1 MWKQLSG
8 GLRYIE
14 HYPVGVH
21 VAFLIKL
28 IWSVW
33 GVMVTLVAMV
43 TLTGSAAIAQ
53 DTTSIYPNR
62 PIRIIV
68 TFPPGGPT
76 DIIARTVGQKLAES
90 WGQPVVVDN
99 RPGAGGNIGTD
110 LVAKA
115 APDGYTLVLS
125 NLGPFA
131 ISPGVYAKLP
141 YDPVKDLA
149 PITLAA
155 TGWFF
160 MVVNATS
167 PATSVKELI
176 ALAKAKPDSIA
187 FSSSGN
193 ASPSHLAGALF
204 QSSAGIRLTHVP
216 YKGGAPAV
224 AAVMGGEV
232 QMAIESPPPIVPQ
245 VKAGKL
251 RALGAARANR
261 SPLLPDVPTVSEA
274 GLPGFEVGSWYGFH
288 APAGT
293 PKPIIDKLHM
303 QMVKAMN
310 LPEMRERFSSVG
322 AETIASTPA
331 HYGTFVQTELKKWS
345 AVIKA
350 TGVKID

>member
-1 MWKQLSG
+1 M
-8 GLRYIE
+8 
-14 HYPVGVH
+14 
-21 VAFLIKL
+21 AFPIKL
-28 IWSVW
+28 AWCAIMAFA
-33 GVMVTLVAMV
+33 GN
-43 TLTGSAAIAQ
+43 AATAQ
-53 DTTSIYPNR
+53 DTSGTYPNR

-68 TFPPGGPT
+68 PYPPGGPT
-76 DIIARTVGQKLAES
+76 DIITRTVGQKLAEA

-125 NLGPFA
+125 NFGPFA

-141 YDPVKDLA
+141 YDPVKDLT

-160 MVVNATS
+160 VVVNATS
-167 PATSVKELI
+167 SATSIRELI
-176 ALAKAKPDSIA
+176 ALAKAKPDA
-187 FSSSGN
+187 VTFSSSGN
-193 ASPSHLAGALF
+193 ASPSHLAAALF

-251 RALGAARANR
+251 RALGAARSTR
-261 SPLLPDVPTVSEA
+261 SPLLPDVPTVGEA
-274 GLPGFEVGSWYGFH
+274 GLPGFDAGSWYGFH

-293 PKPIIDKLHM
+293 PKPIIDKLHT

-310 LPEMRERFSSVG
+310 LPEMRERFASVG
-322 AETIASTPA
+322 AETVAGTPA
-331 HYGTFVQTELKKWS
+331 QFGTFVQTEIKKWS
-345 AVIKA
+345 TVIKA
-350 TGVKID
+350 TGIRID

>member
-1 MWKQLSG
+1 MT
-8 GLRYIE
+8 I
-14 HYPVGVH
+14 
-21 VAFLIKL
+21 
-28 IWSVW
+28 
-33 GVMVTLVAMV
+33 VTVR
-43 TLTGSAAIAQ
+43 SAAAVVAALFAATAFGQ
-53 DTTSIYPNR
+53 HAANTYPNR
-62 PIRIIV
+62 PLRIIV

-76 DIIARTVGQKLAES
+76 DIIARAVGQKLAEA

-110 LVAKA
+110 LAAKS

-125 NLGPFA
+125 NFGPLA
-131 ISPGVYAKLP
+131 ISPFVYSKLP
-141 YDPVKDLA
+141 YDPLKDLT
-149 PITLAA
+149 PITMAA
-155 TGWFF
+155 TSWFF
-160 MVVNATS
+160 VVTN
-167 PATSVKELI
+167 PAVPAMTLKELI
-176 ALAKAKPDSIA
+176 ALAKAKPGQLA

-204 QSSAGIRLTHVP
+204 QSSAGIKLIHVP

-224 AAVMGGEV
+224 SAVIGGEV
-232 QMAIESPPPIVPQ
+232 QIAIESPPPIVPQ

-293 PKPIIDKLHM
+293 PKAVIDKLHAE
-303 QMVKAMN
+303 MVKAMN
-310 LPEMRERFSSVG
+310 TPEMRERFANVG
-322 AETIASTPA
+322 AETIANTPA
-331 HYGTFVQTELKKWS
+331 QYGAFVEAELKKWG

-350 TGVKID
+350 AGVKAD